1 MSNVSPPTDTTRTEA
16 LEQRVADL
24 EGIVHEM
31 RAALV
36 GAGAALALGYASG
49 NHPKGAT
56 AASAL
61 SKVTDAANA
70 EADAIE
76 AVRRLN
82 AAKGEGAG
90 R

>member
-1 MSNVSPPTDTTRTEA
+1 MSNVSPSTDTTRTEA
-16 LEQRVADL
+16 LEQRVAEL
-24 EGIVHEM
+24 ERLVHEL
-31 RAALV
+31 RAAVV

-49 NHPKGAT
+49 KGAT

-61 SKVTDAANA
+61 GKVADAANA